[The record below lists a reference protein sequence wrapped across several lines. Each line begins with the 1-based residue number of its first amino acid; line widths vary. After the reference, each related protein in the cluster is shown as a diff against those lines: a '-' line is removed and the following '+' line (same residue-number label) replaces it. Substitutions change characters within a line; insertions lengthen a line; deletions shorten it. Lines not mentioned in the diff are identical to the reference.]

1 MTQVDMQKVIAGAND
16 SESFKRAARYLTGTL
31 KVDLGTE
38 AWLLRFENGVAT
50 EVARVERECDSDMW
64 VAASAETWTNMMA
77 ETPVPFY
84 QGVQS
89 AKFAHDLD
97 YSWNTMTMQYF
108 PLLDALVR
116 RMRLACIGG
125 LA

>member
-1 MTQVDMQKVIAGAND
+1 MHKVIAGAND

-31 KVDLGTE
+31 KVDLATE
-38 AWLLRFENGVAT
+38 AWLLRFENGEAS
-50 EVARVERECDSDMW
+50 EVTRVERDCYCDMW
-64 VAASAETWTNMMA
+64 MAASAETWTNMMA
-77 ETPVPFY
+77 ESPVPFY

-116 RMRLACIGG
+116 RMRLVCIGG
-125 LA
+125 LE